1 MILIQIERNQSV
13 HRNRDIGDIV
23 QDQEVVQKNIKEVQ
37 NDVVQVAAVIKVAIH
52 NTNIHVVPHL
62 MIELVNQ
69 VMEVINVINTQ
80 KKKVEVIATE
90 DLDLDHE
97 INVLHIDDIDMNKIN
112 VPKAILLIS
121 ILYTSQFIFNFIKTY
136 LNHEFFLPR

>member
-1 MILIQIERNQSV
+1 MIPIQIERNQSV
-13 HRNRDIGDIV
+13 QRNRDIGDIV

-52 NTNIHVVPHL
+52 NTNIHVVIVPHL

-97 INVLHIDDIDMNKIN
+97 INALHIDDIDMNKIN
-112 VPKAILLIS
+112 IPKAILLI
-121 ILYTSQFIFNFIKTY
+121 
-136 LNHEFFLPR
+136 